1 MNQLN
6 DTLAR
11 KILDSSADAF
21 VAMDTRGYITEWNKA
36 AEKMFGWTRTEA
48 IGRTVAETIIPM
60 RYREGHEQGIQHF
73 RATGIAASLGQV
85 TQVPAQRRDG
95 HEFPVELTRWSL
107 EQAGEVQF
115 YSFIRDVSER
125 EQRKRKLEQ
134 QAYYDELTGL
144 PNRRLLLQLLEQQL
158 APNNRRQD
166 SSQEGLAVLFVDLDH
181 FKRINDSLGHTA
193 GDQAL
198 VTVANRLRN
207 AVRPADTVA
216 RLAGDEFVILCPGMR
231 THRNASIAAD
241 RILSAI
247 DSPIVLGTDSVF
259 LTASVGIAF
268 ADEGDSAEAIV
279 SAADNA
285 MYHAKA
291 SGRAGYE
298 LFNPQ
303 MRQEVSSRLQV
314 ENELR
319 VALERNQLEV
329 YFQPI
334 VIAAAGNTV
343 AAEALLRWNHPE
355 RGLLLPAEFIPI
367 AEETGLIVPI
377 GEWVLEEA
385 CRHAQTWINAVD
397 EHVQLYVS
405 VNLSARQLAQA
416 NLVSVVE
423 RTLAKAAFDPKR
435 VQFGLEI
442 TESVV
447 MRDPAATAAVLKQL
461 KGLGAHLSIDDFGT
475 GYSSLAYLK
484 NLPVDTLKIDR
495 SFILNIAEDN
505 TDFCIVK
512 TIVDL
517 AHALHLTVV
526 AEGIETPEQERAVRR
541 ANVDLIQGFLY
552 GRPQPLDQLIR
563 WHQSRETGQKLT
575 ESAVGLFD

>member
-36 AEKMFGWTRTEA
+36 AEKMFGWTQTEA

-85 TQVPAQRRDG
+85 AQVPAQRRDG

-144 PNRRLLLQLLEQQL
+144 PNRRLLLKLLEQQL
-158 APNNRRQD
+158 APNNRRHD
-166 SSQEGLAVLFVDLDH
+166 SSGEGLAVLFVDLDH
-181 FKRINDSLGHTA
+181 FKRINDSLGRAA

-198 VTVANRLRN
+198 VKVANRLRK

-216 RLAGDEFVILCPGMR
+216 RLAGDEFVVLCPGMR

-241 RILSAI
+241 RILRAI

-367 AEETGLIVPI
+367 AEETGLIVSI

-385 CRHAQTWINAVD
+385 CRHAQTWIKAVD

-552 GRPQPLDQLIR
+552 GRPQPLGQLIR
-563 WHQSRETGQKLT
+563 WHQSRETEQKLT
-575 ESAVGLFD
+575 ESVVGLFD

>member
-1 MNQLN
+1 M
-6 DTLAR
+6 
-11 KILDSSADAF
+11 
-21 VAMDTRGYITEWNKA
+21 
-36 AEKMFGWTRTEA
+36 
-48 IGRTVAETIIPM
+48 
-60 RYREGHEQGIQHF
+60 
-73 RATGIAASLGQV
+73 
-85 TQVPAQRRDG
+85 
-95 HEFPVELTRWSL
+95 
-107 EQAGEVQF
+107 
-115 YSFIRDVSER
+115 
-125 EQRKRKLEQ
+125 
-134 QAYYDELTGL
+134 
-144 PNRRLLLQLLEQQL
+144 
-158 APNNRRQD
+158 
-166 SSQEGLAVLFVDLDH
+166 
-181 FKRINDSLGHTA
+181 
-193 GDQAL
+193 
-198 VTVANRLRN
+198 
-207 AVRPADTVA
+207 
-216 RLAGDEFVILCPGMR
+216 
-231 THRNASIAAD
+231 
-241 RILSAI
+241 
-247 DSPIVLGTDSVF
+247 
-259 LTASVGIAF
+259 GIAF

-298 LFNPQ
+298 LFNPRCARRSRRDFRSR
-303 MRQEVSSRLQV
+303 MNCGLLSNAINWRCTFNPSSSRRQATR
-314 ENELR
+314 LR
-319 VALERNQLEV
+319 LRRFALESSRK
-329 YFQPI
+329 
-334 VIAAAGNTV
+334 
-343 AAEALLRWNHPE
+343 
-355 RGLLLPAEFIPI
+355 GLLLPAEFIPI

-505 TDFCIVK
+505 TDFC
-512 TIVDL
+512 
-517 AHALHLTVV
+517 
-526 AEGIETPEQERAVRR
+526 PER
-541 ANVDLIQGFLY
+541 
-552 GRPQPLDQLIR
+552 LDK
-563 WHQSRETGQKLT
+563 S
-575 ESAVGLFD
+575 